1 MFAGQKKDWRLW
13 RYNTDRGNKKT
24 GVKKLKLFVGKAPFA
39 LAAASCFIHI
49 MLAFLFAYYK
59 FTALFLTSFAS
70 IAAYLLI
77 ILFYAK
83 IPELLTFILEY
94 ILILAYCVEAAFITR
109 SSAGTEFFSLGM
121 VATVFLFTY
130 NIPHP
135 KWFYPVFSIPP
146 LLLSIALVVFFP
158 VYPLPAPESFYYI
171 HKVFSAIG
179 IMIAI
184 FYICVKLERDIFI
197 ANKKNKE
204 NEEALI
210 YTANHDPL
218 TKLINRRRLWE
229 HFHVYQDRKELYNSD
244 YSICIFDIDN
254 FKKLNDTFGHDCGD
268 MILHDTSRIIHDMI
282 PANVKLGRWGGE
294 EFVLLFPRSTP
305 DVIQDIEEIR
315 RTVENNS
322 FLYDGKTMNITLT
335 FGVASSKGCSTIK
348 EMLIEADGQ
357 LMKGKNNGKNQVVY
371 NFRNFTSEK
380 SVPFIPAEV

>member
-1 MFAGQKKDWRLW
+1 
-13 RYNTDRGNKKT
+13 
-24 GVKKLKLFVGKAPFA
+24 
-39 LAAASCFIHI
+39 
-49 MLAFLFAYYK
+49 MLAMLFCYYK
-59 FTALFLTSFAS
+59 ITSLFFTSFLS
-70 IAAYLLI
+70 IAAYLAI
-77 ILFYAK
+77 IIFYAK
-83 IPELLTFILEY
+83 IPELLTFLFEY
-94 ILILAYCVEAAFITR
+94 CLILTYCIEAALVTR

-130 NIPHP
+130 SIPHP

-146 LLLSIALVVFFP
+146 LILSIVLVVFFP
-158 VYPLPAPESFYYI
+158 IYPLPAPDSFYYI
-171 HKVFSAIG
+171 HKVFSVIG
-179 IMIAI
+179 ILIAI

-197 ANKKNKE
+197 ANKRNKE

-268 MILHDTSRIIHDMI
+268 MILHDTSQIIHDMI

-294 EFVLLFPRSTP
+294 EFVLLFPRSSP

-315 RTVENNS
+315 KSIADNC
-322 FLYDGKTMNITLT
+322 FLYEGKTIRITLT
-335 FGVASSKGCSTIK
+335 FGVSSSKGFSSIK
-348 EMLIEADGQ
+348 EMLIEADNQ

-371 NFRNFTSEK
+371 NFRYFTSEN
-380 SVPFIPAEV
+380 SVPFITTEA